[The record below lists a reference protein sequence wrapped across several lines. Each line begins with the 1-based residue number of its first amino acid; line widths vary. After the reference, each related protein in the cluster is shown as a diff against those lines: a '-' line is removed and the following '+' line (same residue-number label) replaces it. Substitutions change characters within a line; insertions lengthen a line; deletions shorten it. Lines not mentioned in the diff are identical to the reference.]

1 MNQPGRL
8 FAADV
13 NGGPITIV
21 DTSPTGLS
29 FGSAIEQ
36 TPNGSDI
43 KNAIPAT
50 PVVVTPDTAP
60 NIPWRGALVYVNDLE
75 GKITKINL
83 SNNTKGYN
91 ASGDLVSGVTELF
104 DQTTL
109 FRLNAS
115 EENGRYSYFGMDAGL
130 GIDDGLF
137 YLFGSTGNFTDLGSR
152 EPTLDNII
160 YGLRDPHYPYWK
172 HLNGV
177 VIPKP
182 IVDPSADPDRSE
194 PRILQTCTQRSK

>member
-1 MNQPGRL
+1 MPTSQGGQINDDRYVAILGAGMSKSDRCGGSAIFLVDLEGQEDGEPGRL

-29 FGSAIEQ
+29 FGSAIEE

-43 KNAIPAT
+43 KNAVPAT
-50 PVVVTPDTAP
+50 PIVITPDTAP

-109 FRLNAS
+109 F
-115 EENGRYSYFGMDAGL
+115 
-130 GIDDGLF
+130 
-137 YLFGSTGNFTDLGSR
+137 
-152 EPTLDNII
+152 
-160 YGLRDPHYPYWK
+160 
-172 HLNGV
+172 
-177 VIPKP
+177 
-182 IVDPSADPDRSE
+182 
-194 PRILQTCTQRSK
+194 